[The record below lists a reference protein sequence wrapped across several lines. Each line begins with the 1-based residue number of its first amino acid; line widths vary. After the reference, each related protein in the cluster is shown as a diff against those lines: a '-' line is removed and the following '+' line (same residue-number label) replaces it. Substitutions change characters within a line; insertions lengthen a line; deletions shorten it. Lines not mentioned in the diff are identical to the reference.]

1 MAFMSTSSYLLLVAP
16 ILETTDRL
24 TKNWK
29 WRLVTG
35 KHIFTYNYV
44 VLKPDLGISLDSK
57 LADKELK
64 AVTPEKSK
72 SCATAFIKKFVT
84 TFQL

>member
-1 MAFMSTSSYLLLVAP
+1 MSTSSYLLLVAP

-35 KHIFTYNYV
+35 KHIFIYNYV
-44 VLKPDLGISLDSK
+44 VLKPDLGMSLDSK
-57 LADKELK
+57 SVEKVLK
-64 AVTPEKSK
+64 AMTPEKSK
-72 SCATAFIKKFVT
+72 ACALPLLKSW
-84 TFQL
+84 